1 MTRLRILVAALL
13 LATLA
18 FSPSI
23 AHAEV
28 IDFDPRYDDVPEIL
42 TAEELEKY
50 DAIRSVSARRHSI
63 YTVSADGQKA
73 LVSIVDPEQGG
84 RVFEVLDT
92 GDQTFREFDMGGWG
106 IDTASLLWLGDQR
119 AKVWASRRVG
129 NRTTYS
135 LATLDLSAT
144 ELITESVVLPQG
156 QYAWGNRLHQDS
168 DGNIHIP
175 ALDLSG
181 GIQIVNVEE
190 PPTFAPDSEI
200 DAQPLAK
207 SGEPMEDLVDG
218 FAQGGNPKV
227 VLVRL
232 ADGLVTELGE
242 IPAGSNLGATLYSV
256 EMRPGHDQVAW
267 MVGPTIPW
275 SGEVING
282 RGNRGGGMPT
292 GYFNVQE
299 NLGKVPEDQNPWI
312 TRTQLFIKDLQTG
325 EEAVIENRDHT
336 PGRFTDVY
344 WSGDG
349 EHLLVR
355 AERPSVLEGREHP
368 IYEYEAGVELKRFT
382 PGGEANGTWTRPDM
396 DANGT
401 YFEMAD
407 GSNMVVLYG
416 SNTTRHIAV
425 VDVADA
431 SAAPT
436 PVYTGEDYLPAW
448 DFRGGTLV
456 TVKGNVG
463 HLGDLFLTKDGGPHV
478 PLSDL
483 NNESSDLVNVA
494 FENFSFTTSDGV
506 DLVGTYVYP
515 ADWTLPPETPQP
527 VVVWQAGGPGGQMIN
542 YWGTSVESPYT
553 ILPAFGIPV
562 LIVNAAGRLAN
573 GSAQYSAMADGTNF
587 GQRDIR
593 EGREAVNALVEMGY
607 VDAAKVGVTGCS
619 YGGYY
624 SLQSIVEDPDFYA
637 AANSQCSLNDM
648 FYEYLFGWSPFLAY
662 LLGDSP
668 TGNPQEYIK
677 DSPTYRVHEMKTP
690 LLQFH
695 GTNDFLFF
703 EQITNIHDQLEINE
717 VPTRFFR
724 PIGYGHGIG
733 GVGGVQGAAQ
743 KGQKFAF
750 QLQLQWFRE
759 HLGLND
765 GTYLQA
771 VEAAT
776 DLLAPIL
783 FPGRPSPI
791 AGGAR

>member
-1 MTRLRILVAALL
+1 MPRLRLLAATLSLALAALV
-13 LATLA
+13 
-18 FSPSI
+18 FSPHI
-23 AHAEV
+23 ARADV

-42 TAEELEKY
+42 TAEELAKY
-50 DAIRSVSARRHSI
+50 DAIRGVGNQRASV

-73 LVSIVDPEQGG
+73 LVAIPNPDAGETPLQ
-84 RVFEVLDT
+84 VLDT
-92 GDQTFREFDMGGWG
+92 ASQTYSDYDLGGWG
-106 IDTASLLWLGDQR
+106 INALYWTGDQQ

-129 NRTTYS
+129 NQTTYS
-135 LATLDLSAT
+135 LATLDLGAT
-144 ELITESVVLPQG
+144 ELVTETTVLPQG
-156 QYAWGNRLHQDS
+156 QFAYGNTLHRDS
-168 DGNIHIP
+168 EGNFHIP

-181 GIQIVNVEE
+181 GIQIVDVET
-190 PPTFAPDSEI
+190 PTYAPDAEVE
-200 DAQPLAK
+200 ATPLAK
-207 SGEPMEDLVDG
+207 TGEPMADLISG

-227 VLVRL
+227 VLVRPS
-232 ADGLVTELGE
+232 DGLVTELGE
-242 IPAGSNLGATLYSV
+242 IPAGYNLGATLYSV
-256 EMRPGHDQVAW
+256 EMRPGHDTVAW
-267 MVGPTIPW
+267 IVGRSFGW
-275 SGEVING
+275 AGEVING

-299 NLGKVPEDQNPWI
+299 NLGKIPEDQNPWI
-312 TRTQLFIKDLQTG
+312 TSSQLFIHDLQTG
-325 EEAVIENRDHT
+325 EQAVIENRDHT

-396 DANGT
+396 DAPGT
-401 YFEMAD
+401 YFEMAT
-407 GSNMVVLYG
+407 GSEMVVQYG
-416 SNTTRHIAV
+416 SNTSRHLAV
-425 VDVADA
+425 VDVADTA
-431 SAAPT
+431 AAPE
-436 PVYTGEDYLPAW
+436 PVYTGEDILNAW
-448 DFRGGTLV
+448 DYRGGTLV
-456 TVKGNVG
+456 AVKSNVG
-463 HLGDLFLTKDGGPHV
+463 HLGDLYLSKDSGPMV
-478 PLSDL
+478 ALSDL
-483 NNESSDLVNVA
+483 NNESAELVNVA
-494 FENFSFTTSDGV
+494 YENFSFTTSDGV

-515 ADWTLPPETPQP
+515 ADWTLPPESPQP
-527 VVVWQAGGPGGQMIN
+527 MVVWQAGGPGGQMQN
-542 YWGTSVESPYT
+542 SWGTSVESPYT

-562 LIVNAAGRLAN
+562 MIVNGAGRLAN
-573 GSAQYSAMADGTNF
+573 GAAQYSAMADGTNY

-593 EGREAVNALVEMGY
+593 EVREAVNALVEKGY
-607 VDAAKVGVTGCS
+607 VDATKVGVTGCS
-619 YGGYY
+619 YGGYF
-624 SLQSIVEDPDFYA
+624 SLQSIVEAPDFYA

-648 FYEYLFGWSPFLAY
+648 MYEYHFGWSPFLAY
-662 LLGDSP
+662 LIGDSP

-695 GTNDFLFF
+695 GTMDFLFF
-703 EQITNIHDQLEINE
+703 EQITNIHDQLELNE

-733 GVGGVQGAAQ
+733 GVGGVQNSGAM
-743 KGQKFAF
+743 GQKYAF

-765 GTYLQA
+765 GTYMQA
-771 VEAAT
+771 MQSAT
-776 DLLAPIL
+776 DLLAPFL